1 MIDLLTA
8 QGVIV
13 RGRMLGSRQQQTQG
27 KNGPVTRHEIGIAI
41 SRSNG
46 FGGFQEEQI
55 VIRVPNALAQA
66 GIPLQANSMI
76 DKVVEIPVWL
86 EAWSGQRGAN
96 VTYHMSNDA
105 ALREVTSLSH
115 EKNKV

>member
-1 MIDLLTA
+1 MH
-8 QGVIV
+8 QGVLI
-13 RGRMLGSRQQQTQG
+13 RGRMLGSRQQNTQG
-27 KNGPVTRHEIGIAI
+27 RNGPITRHEIGIAI

-55 VIRVPNALAQA
+55 VVRVPNALAQA

-76 DKVVEIPVWL
+76 DKLVEVSVWL

-96 VTYHMSNDA
+96 VTYHMSNDGVIRNVA
-105 ALREVTSLSH
+105 NV
-115 EKNKV
+115 EKGKE

>member
-76 DKVVEIPVWL
+76 DKLVEVPVWL

-96 VTYHMSNDA
+96 VTYHMSNDGA
-105 ALREVTSLSH
+105 IRNVANM
-115 EKNKV
+115 EKGKE

>member
-55 VIRVPNALAQA
+55 VIRVPNALAQS
-66 GIPLQANSMI
+66 GIPLQANSMT
-76 DKVVEIPVWL
+76 DKLVEIPVWL

-105 ALREVTSLSH
+105 ALREVTSFSH